1 VWCDHFDHAG
11 QPYQQKLFVWAL
23 LTGLRVITNTH
34 DPLALAVLARVPQIL
49 VHVSSTRLATEGNE
63 ARACLPYFVEV
74 DGVPSHLQTEKHRAQ
89 RLVNED
95 PVNALQLRAFA
106 LERLQEVERAV
117 GSAKMAEIYAKVDTN
132 TMAILNAQ

>member
-1 VWCDHFDHAG
+1 LTLTTVWCDHFDHAG

-74 DGVPSHLQTEKHRAQ
+74 KEQHSLLH
-89 RLVNED
+89 
-95 PVNALQLRAFA
+95 
-106 LERLQEVERAV
+106 
-117 GSAKMAEIYAKVDTN
+117 S
-132 TMAILNAQ
+132 